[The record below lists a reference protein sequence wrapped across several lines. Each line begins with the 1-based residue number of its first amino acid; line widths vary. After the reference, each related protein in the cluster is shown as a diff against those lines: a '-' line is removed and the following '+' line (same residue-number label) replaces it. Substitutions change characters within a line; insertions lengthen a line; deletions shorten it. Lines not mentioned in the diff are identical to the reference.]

1 MEKIMYRTQSFKL
14 TMTLFAVLVLS
25 ILSINK
31 NAQAREFEYSPLG
44 KAAIE
49 LNKSSHKSIGIL
61 RLEENQNDYVSKAL
75 TESAKPVC
83 CSGGV
88 CKVRGEEYS
97 CNQADNSLME
107 VEPQNAGTFTLMSD
121 ISRFYNSIT
130 EGGNT
135 LKGTNNYCEKC
146 FDSTYKTRPDY
157 PVSLS
162 EAKENIIERVKIKKL
177 KQKMKKLAGFHFK
190 LKSYY
195 KKHKDVIDRVREH
208 NSENSGLVN
217 SGFVDLN
224 ILKTSV
230 RENDLCLPFRAITRN
245 ARDQKFD
252 DNYETIFDKPKV
264 DTEKHACDKN
274 SKKMIPEVVRALGLD
289 ANAELSQKSITD
301 EDMGATL
308 NNILESYAAD
318 QYNKVIEGATAK
330 NLEDSQVMIDSFYK
344 SLPHYLSQGHGAIK
358 SACKNDDEYERRSL
372 ILPIVFKNMVQNQ
385 QTMHGKLKQS
395 INIVEIISIM
405 DPDISPFISS
415 TDGLCDYVNT
425 YSPEQIEKHDIAKNI
440 KLAGLDS
447 EEKEMAIYKQF
458 TRMRDVGCDSIA
470 ENITEL
476 MCSKN
481 DAPSKY
487 NLYSID
493 SSNLPEYEK
502 VAMAS
507 LNCIAVIKTSID
519 GYEGIDIY
527 ALNDN
532 AFSEAVVG
540 AIDNSD
546 KLVESLIKVTNKS
559 EDSSDINSIPRTGSV
574 SLLKSSKVNER
585 HGKNKS
591 EKSTNVDVASS
602 STNDSEADR
611 NFIMNGEQVLAG
623 NKGNSKSARSGIS
636 EGSGSEMS
644 SKAIGG
650 SDSDIVVG
658 SGVISNQS
666 SIDGSTPERQI
677 IPSGEEIIASEEN
690 DFNSKMSDIISNTMM
705 NSNSSSFGNNI
716 SKQTVADMIEAEIS
730 QTEVMETLNEDEN
743 IAEQYTDVKDRLKDQ
758 LAPGEDVNA
767 KLQNVLT
774 GEEELEKSELTCKLE
789 DKTKCEGQ
797 NSDLLAEIEKLKAQV
812 AASAKATR
820 AEAVQS
826 ESDKRI
832 KALEEELAKFKQIAS
847 AKVDSTSPS
856 TTYKSSAGD
865 GSSSSK
871 GSISVSGSDGKPL
884 FRSPSSIASSDQISK
899 QAFKGD
905 KIITN
910 IVKSNPEQFIDKKDF
925 DLALNGNNL
934 VLTIDAEQIK
944 KAPVS
949 IDRVILDSSGQ
960 VSQIIIAGGKPI
972 SMTTLSTS
980 SRSAVEKF
988 IASNKDTLTE
998 QTEKIKESIVAL
1010 ESIQV
1015 QAKADS
1021 VRYNQL
1027 LCEMDTSRS
1036 GCVK

>member
-1 MEKIMYRTQSFKL
+1 MYRTQSFKF
-14 TMTLFAVLVLS
+14 TMTLFVVLVLG

-31 NAQAREFEYSPLG
+31 NAEAREFEYSPLG
-44 KAAIE
+44 KTAIE
-49 LNKSSHKSIGIL
+49 LNKSSHKSIGVL
-61 RLEENQNDYVSKAL
+61 RLEENQNDYVSKVL
-75 TESAKPVC
+75 TESVKPVC

-97 CNQADNSLME
+97 CNQVDNSLME
-107 VEPQNAGTFTLMSD
+107 VEPQNAGVFGLMSD
-121 ISRFYNSIT
+121 ISRFYTSIVQ
-130 EGGNT
+130 GDNT
-135 LKGTNNYCEKC
+135 LKGTVNYCEKC
-146 FDSTYKTRPDY
+146 FDSTYKARPDY

-162 EAKENIIERVKIKKL
+162 EAKENIIERVKIKRL
-177 KQKMKKLAGFHFK
+177 KQEMKKLAGFHFK
-190 LKSYY
+190 LRSYY
-195 KKHKDVIDRVREH
+195 KKHKDVIDRARKLDSGNNILSRTGVIDSNILDTAVRE
-208 NSENSGLVN
+208 
-217 SGFVDLN
+217 
-224 ILKTSV
+224 
-230 RENDLCLPFRAITRN
+230 RDLCLPFETISYEAGS
-245 ARDQKFD
+245 QKFVEEWD
-252 DNYETIFDKPKV
+252 DNIDAPKIAP
-264 DTEKHACDKN
+264 EEHACDKN
-274 SKKMIPEVVRALGLD
+274 SKKMMPEVVRALGLD
-289 ANAELSQKSITD
+289 ANVELSQKSITD
-301 EDMGATL
+301 EGMGATL
-308 NNILESYAAD
+308 NNILETYAAD

-330 NLEDSQVMIDSFYK
+330 NLEESQVMIDSFYK

-358 SACKNDDEYERRSL
+358 SACENDDEYERRSL
-372 ILPIVFKNMVQNQ
+372 ILPIVFKNMVKKQH
-385 QTMHGKLKQS
+385 TMHGKLKQS
-395 INIVEIISIM
+395 INLIEIMSIM

-425 YSPEQIEKHDIAKNI
+425 YRSEEIAKHDIAKKI

-481 DAPSKY
+481 DDASKY

-507 LNCIAVIKTSID
+507 LKCSAVIKPSLD
-519 GYEGIDIY
+519 GFEGIDIY

-546 KLVESLIKVTNKS
+546 KLVESLIKVANKS
-559 EDSSDINSIPRTGSV
+559 EDSSDMNSIPRTGSV
-574 SLLKSSKVNER
+574 SLLKHSKVKES
-585 HGKNKS
+585 HGGSKS
-591 EKSTNVDVASS
+591 EKSTNIDVASNGSGS
-602 STNDSEADR
+602 SNDSEADR
-611 NFIMNGEQVLAG
+611 NFIMNGEQLLAG
-623 NKGNSKSARSGIS
+623 NKDNSQSSKSGIS
-636 EGSGSEMS
+636 EGSGTSEMS
-644 SKAIGG
+644 NKVIVG
-650 SDSDIVVG
+650 SDSDVVVG
-658 SGVISNQS
+658 SGVISTQS
-666 SIDGSTPERQI
+666 SIDDSTPERQA

-705 NSNSSSFGNNI
+705 NSSSSGFGNNI

-730 QTEVMETLNEDEN
+730 QTEVMETLNEDEK

-797 NSDLLAEIEKLKAQV
+797 NSELLAEIEKLKAQV

-856 TTYKSSAGD
+856 TTYKPSPGD
-865 GSSSSK
+865 GSSSSR
-871 GSISVSGSDGKPL
+871 GSISVSGADGKPL
-884 FRSPSSIASSDQISK
+884 FRSPSSIASSDQVSK

-934 VLTIDAEQIK
+934 VLTIDAEQIQ
-944 KAPVS
+944 KAPVN

-988 IASNKDTLTE
+988 IASNKGTLTE

-1036 GCVK
+1036 GCTK